1 MVREALKTS
10 SFGRVLSEV
19 FDDLGLLFQQEI
31 KLAKTEVSLIIA
43 EQVRAVIY
51 FMVAGLFGLIAV
63 LLLCQAAVFALINA
77 GFTGPASCLIVAAA
91 AILVALIAFLVARS
105 SLTRAPVPSRTM
117 NQVKQDIAT
126 AKESLS

>member
-1 MVREALKTS
+1 MREALKTS

-19 FDDLGLLFQQEI
+19 FDDIGLLFQQEM
-31 KLAKTEVSLIIA
+31 KLAKTEVSLIVA
-43 EQVRAVIY
+43 EQVRAVLY
-51 FMVAGLFGLIAV
+51 FLVAGLFGLIAL

-77 GFTGPASCLIVAAA
+77 GFTAPAACLIVAAA
-91 AILVALIAFLVARS
+91 AIIVALIAFFVARS

-117 NQVKQDIAT
+117 TQVKQDIAT